1 MPVLSIFYGIIIRM
15 FYEIGNKH
23 HEPHIHAQY
32 QEYEA
37 VYHINGTKIEGTLPP
52 KQQKLVQKWIQLHQK
67 ELLEDWKLASQ
78 GNAIHKINPLR

>member
-23 HEPHIHAQY
+23 HEPHIHVQY
-32 QEYEA
+32 QDYEA
-37 VYHINGTKIEGTLPP
+37 VYHINGTQIEGTLPT

-67 ELLEDWKLASQ
+67 ELLENWELASQ
-78 GNAIHKINPLR
+78 GSPVHKINPLK